1 LEEINNKLQ
10 EFLEKK
16 REIFARAY
24 FLSDEEFLEI
34 IASSEAEKM
43 EKTQGVLNKIFDGI
57 SRLQIDENGL
67 ANTMISKEKEKVEI
81 KPTKSSV
88 SVELF
93 LL

>member
-1 LEEINNKLQ
+1 
-10 EFLEKK
+10 
-16 REIFARAY
+16 
-24 FLSDEEFLEI
+24 LEI

-81 KPTKSSV
+81 KPTKSS
-88 SVELF
+88 
-93 LL
+93 

>member
-1 LEEINNKLQ
+1 MTEAVKSKPTATFMKKRKGAKLVEELKNQNKILEEINNKLQ

-57 SRLQIDENGL
+57 SRL
-67 ANTMISKEKEKVEI
+67 
-81 KPTKSSV
+81 
-88 SVELF
+88 
-93 LL
+93 